1 MKGNGNAPI
10 GSADKADD
18 SVIGK
23 VASGLDLFSTLS
35 GLPGNRLL
43 LRPDFP
49 RLSFTA
55 PPRSFTFSGSPEI
68 ALAGPPGI
76 VDKKI
81 SFFVLLPFPPSP
93 SCRTGSAW
101 QGGRGAGSPPP
112 LSPTPANL
120 VRPPC
125 AATRRGRGQR
135 CRQDFS
141 GAGAAC
147 SPRCAPGQ
155 GSGEVPSLFVQPL
168 PERSRPQG
176 GPIPRRRTLA
186 TEPRPTAAR

>member
-1 MKGNGNAPI
+1 MKGNENAPI
-10 GSADKADD
+10 GPADKADGAA
-18 SVIGK
+18 IGK
-23 VASGLDLFSTLS
+23 VASGLDLFSKLS
-35 GLPGNRLL
+35 GLPENRLL

-76 VDKKI
+76 VGKKI

-125 AATRRGRGQR
+125 AATVRGRGQG

-155 GSGEVPSLFVQPL
+155 GSGEVHSFFPL
-168 PERSRPQG
+168 SSFSRSRS
-176 GPIPRRRTLA
+176 
-186 TEPRPTAAR
+186 AADPEAGQSRAAER